1 MSGGVKVVKVI
12 LRQSSDSVLLRIA
25 KMPATEPKSRRRTNL
40 LSLPPELHLL
50 IALHLYSP
58 LHLTQQDRLTWSV
71 FSTVDMDPERWHGMD
86 GLIAFAG
93 TCRAVRRT
101 VRYLLFRCVR
111 VHGLREGRWLIR
123 ASTERGG
130 VAKGTGNG
138 SGGKRH
144 KVTGDG
150 WGQYVHSV
158 ILDMAMFDPDQQQV
172 QLDEDGRAGDAAEE
186 DEDESRRGE
195 FV

>member
-1 MSGGVKVVKVI
+1 MS
-12 LRQSSDSVLLRIA
+12 SH
-25 KMPATEPKSRRRTNL
+25 PEHPHPRRTTL

-71 FSTVDMDPERWHGMD
+71 FSTVDMDPDRWAGMD
-86 GLIAFAG
+86 ALIAFAG
-93 TCRAVRRT
+93 TCRAVRGA

-123 ASTERGG
+123 ASTAARSAEKGKAGRGK
-130 VAKGTGNG
+130 A
-138 SGGKRH
+138 
-144 KVTGDG
+144 TGDD

-172 QLDEDGRAGDAAEE
+172 QLEEDGRAGARGAEYE

-195 FV
+195 VFPV